1 MTDKTNPELLKFP
14 CEFHY
19 KVVGTN
25 NSEFAKSVKDIFA
38 SDFDNNYKMT
48 EKTSKSSKFISFNV
62 AITATSR
69 SQLDATYKKL
79 HAVPG
84 VQIVL

>member
-1 MTDKTNPELLKFP
+1 MTDTKDQELLKFP
-14 CEFHY
+14 GEFHY

-25 NSEFAKSVKDIFA
+25 NAEFAKSVENIF
-38 SDFDNNYKMT
+38 STDFDNNYKMT

-62 AITATSR
+62 AVTATSR
-69 SQLDATYKKL
+69 SQLDETYKKL